1 MIHIDYPKILKKKND
16 SIYIH
21 PFADEEVI
29 NGQGTIAVE
38 IYNEIDPDIII
49 GSIGGGGLMSGISLY
64 SKGVDLDCKL
74 YGVESDGCSSM
85 YQSIKKNKIVKL
97 INYDN
102 FVDGAAVK
110 EVSDITFNICK
121 ENLDNIFLISNGKLS
136 TTMLDLY
143 QNDGIITEPAG
154 ALSVSALDNLDRKDI
169 EGKNIV
175 CIISG
180 GNNDITRYPE
190 INDLSLRYLNLKHY
204 FIIKFTQKPGE
215 LKKFVTDILGEDDD
229 ITRFEYIKKTNASY
243 GQVLVGIQINTPD
256 NLRKLKD
263 KLNQNKFSFIYVN
276 DNNLLMDYLI

>member
-1 MIHIDYPKILKKKND
+1 M
-16 SIYIH
+16 
-21 PFADEEVI
+21 
-29 NGQGTIAVE
+29 
-38 IYNEIDPDIII
+38 
-49 GSIGGGGLMSGISLY
+49 
-64 SKGVDLDCKL
+64 
-74 YGVESDGCSSM
+74 
-85 YQSIKKNKIVKL
+85 
-97 INYDN
+97 
-102 FVDGAAVK
+102 
-110 EVSDITFNICK
+110 
-121 ENLDNIFLISNGKLS
+121 
-136 TTMLDLY
+136 
-143 QNDGIITEPAG
+143 
-154 ALSVSALDNLDRKDI
+154 DNLDRKDI

>member
-229 ITRFEYIKKTNASY
+229 ITRFEYIKKNQCILWTSFSWNTNKY
-243 GQVLVGIQINTPD
+243 T
-256 NLRKLKD
+256 
-263 KLNQNKFSFIYVN
+263 
-276 DNNLLMDYLI
+276 